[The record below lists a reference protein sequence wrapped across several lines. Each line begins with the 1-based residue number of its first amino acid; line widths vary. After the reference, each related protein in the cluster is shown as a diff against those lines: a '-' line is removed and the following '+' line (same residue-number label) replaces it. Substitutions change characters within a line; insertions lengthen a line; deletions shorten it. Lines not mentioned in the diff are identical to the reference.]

1 MWKCLHFTGVQ
12 CTWKDDSVVVIFGC
26 KLLTAVTSRFATLT
40 TANTKITWQCS
51 IMWLI
56 QNFSRYLLH
65 IRCHSENIFRNIY
78 KKNITYIFFNFLYI
92 YSTASAE
99 PSFEHP
105 SPRFTLTCSLKKTTA
120 IGVFC
125 RYFGWSPAFNCPRQ
139 WTPRDA
145 VYEHR
150 GSRWPDTV
158 LPGVLSLILNKLHV
172 HYVDDEK
179 PLTAMI
185 HRVRPLRILA
195 FGHRETR
202 GSWPPGS
209 TGVRPR
215 CSTARG

>member
-1 MWKCLHFTGVQ
+1 MFVIQRHF
-12 CTWKDDSVVVIFGC
+12 KYFI
-26 KLLTAVTSRFATLT
+26 KL
-40 TANTKITWQCS
+40 
-51 IMWLI
+51 
-56 QNFSRYLLH
+56 
-65 IRCHSENIFRNIY
+65 
-78 KKNITYIFFNFLYI
+78 

-105 SPRFTLTCSLKKTTA
+105 SPRLTLACSLKKTTA
-120 IGVFC
+120 IGGFC
-125 RYFGWSPAFNCPRQ
+125 RYFGWSPAFNCPWQ

-150 GSRWPDTV
+150 GSRWANTV
-158 LPGVLSLILNKLHV
+158 VPGGESLFLYNLHV
-172 HYVDDEK
+172 HYVDDK
-179 PLTAMI
+179 QPWTVMI
-185 HRVRPLRILA
+185 PRGRPPRILA